1 MIGELHGMEG
11 DEVGVQ
17 SVWTASTKCLGL
29 SQVGFEEVPK
39 ELRLDIIW
47 YCVAISLVQNIVV
60 RSQGA
65 LMYRPP
71 TAFPILSLLYQ
82 NSSVCIPG
90 GHSCDIVEH
99 EVGAMSS
106 LLLLFHPI
114 RLGIFS
120 ILSPSLLSLL
130 SLSIHLSTCL
140 LFNVSALQR
149 FCSSTFLLF
158 NVSALQRFLARQLC
172 SLVSFNIDREVSDLY
187 FVSLQLGLLYACGDL
202 QEHSRAVG
210 AALVRPDTLYVQD
223 FGVGWRQDYYIDR
236 SARSRILGRS
246 RVAYE
251 SQRPPYWTLY
261 SSSPFQWS
269 STKCT
274 FAKVVH

>member
-1 MIGELHGMEG
+1 MLQSGTQGYHSSLACASRNAQVVSEIVRGWYWTDVGSRCRSTSSDTTGGDAHMLCQGTSTSPAEDVRMHGIGPEHMIGELHGMEG

-90 GHSCDIVEH
+90 GHSCNIVEH

-130 SLSIHLSTCL
+130 SLSIRLSTCL

-149 FCSSTFLLF
+149 FCSSTFPCP
-158 NVSALQRFLARQLC
+158 SALFTC
-172 SLVSFNIDREVSDLY
+172 I
-187 FVSLQLGLLYACGDL
+187 
-202 QEHSRAVG
+202 
-210 AALVRPDTLYVQD
+210 VQ
-223 FGVGWRQDYYIDR
+223 Y
-236 SARSRILGRS
+236 
-246 RVAYE
+246 
-251 SQRPPYWTLY
+251 
-261 SSSPFQWS
+261 
-269 STKCT
+269 
-274 FAKVVH
+274 